1 MKPLDRSQT
10 DYFLRRQARLLVSEG
25 VRAVGTVYNE
35 VGPRIVRYARAI
47 VRHQEDA
54 EDVLQA
60 TLLKLMKHPEALSRA
75 EHPWAY
81 LLRIARNEA
90 LTLLDRQKS
99 IDLLSS
105 FPEVEPEVC
114 DVCWQIDLTDAVAAA
129 LEYLPPNQKEVIV
142 LKIWEGLTFFEVA
155 DILGESP
162 NTVASRYRYAIA
174 KLERVL
180 CEADERRAIPF
191 PPVSLEQAPPLDS

>member
-1 MKPLDRSQT
+1 MMNTHDRQEF
-10 DYFLRRQARLLVSEG
+10 DQFLRRQARLLAAEG
-25 VRAVGTVYNE
+25 LRALGTVYDQ
-35 VGPRIVRYARAI
+35 VGPRIVRYVRAI
-47 VRHQEDA
+47 VRHHDDA

-105 FPEVEPEVC
+105 FPDIDVSTH
-114 DVCWQIDLTDAVAAA
+114 DVCWQIDLGDAVAAA
-129 LEYLPPNQKEVIV
+129 LQHLPPNQKEVIV
-142 LKIWEGLTFFEVA
+142 LKIWEDLTFMEIA
-155 DILGESP
+155 SILGESP
-162 NTVASRYRYAIA
+162 NTVASRYRYALE
-174 KLERVL
+174 KLEHL
-180 CEADERRAIPF
+180 
-191 PPVSLEQAPPLDS
+191 LESSRQHKP